1 VSLPWSARQLEWL
14 REMGLDVFA
23 RRAPDGAQAPVPADA
38 AVRTDA
44 ALPASSPMADAD
56 RATGTPRIP
65 PALQRIAHGVDLA
78 PLLALHPPRDPAS
91 RRALWRALRPLRKAA
106 RTR

>member
-1 VSLPWSARQLEWL
+1 MSLPWSAQQLEWL

-23 RRAPDGAQAPVPADA
+23 RRAPGGAAAPVPAH
-38 AVRTDA
+38 VRTEA
-44 ALPASSPMADAD
+44 ALPASPPTADAD

-65 PALQRIAHGVDLA
+65 PALERIAHGVDLA

>member
-1 VSLPWSARQLEWL
+1 MSLPWSAQQLEWL

-23 RRAPDGAQAPVPADA
+23 RRVGDGPALPVPADG
-38 AVRTDA
+38 AVRADA
-44 ALPASSPMADAD
+44 SLPASPMAEPGPGGDA
-56 RATGTPRIP
+56 PRMP
-65 PALQRIAHGVDLA
+65 LALERIAHGVDLA

-106 RTR
+106 RRR